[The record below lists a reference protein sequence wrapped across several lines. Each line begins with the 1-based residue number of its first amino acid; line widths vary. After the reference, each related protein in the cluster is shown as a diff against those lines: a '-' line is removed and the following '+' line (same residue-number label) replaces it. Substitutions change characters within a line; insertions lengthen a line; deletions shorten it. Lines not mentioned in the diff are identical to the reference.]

1 MSGKRSRKPL
11 VRLTGLGGSNPPLS
25 ATRSPLVAAR
35 HAAEHGHSGLN
46 VIIPT
51 GYDHVRHERHAWRG
65 GALRGSF
72 GTGVIENLRVTP
84 ALLSTLGA
92 IREHKGKQELYKRT
106 SPGTLET
113 LLEVARIQSVESS
126 NRIEGITAPT
136 ARINELVRAKTTPGN
151 RSEAEI
157 AGYRDALATIH
168 TNSGGMRFTPG
179 LVLQLNRDIC
189 RYLPDPGGRWKDSD
203 NEIEETLA
211 DGSKRIRFTPVPAF
225 QTGDAMNILHARF
238 NAERDAATI
247 DELVLVAA
255 YTLDFLCIHPFSD
268 GNGRMS
274 RLLSLV
280 LLYQADYEVGRYVSL
295 ERLVE
300 QSKGTYVDA
309 LEASSEH
316 WHDGTH
322 NLLPWM
328 EYFAG
333 VILAAYRELEMRVG
347 DVTGERGAKSQMVLG
362 CIDRLPSSFR
372 IADIERA
379 CPHVSRPTINRVLRA
394 ERLAERVKCIKRGRD
409 ATWEKAG
416 S

>member
-1 MSGKRSRKPL
+1 M
-11 VRLTGLGGSNPPLS
+11 
-25 ATRSPLVAAR
+25 
-35 HAAEHGHSGLN
+35 
-46 VIIPT
+46 
-51 GYDHVRHERHAWRG
+51 
-65 GALRGSF
+65 RGSF
-72 GTGVIENLRVTP
+72 GTGAMERLTVTP

-92 IREHKGKQELYKRT
+92 VREHKGRQELYKRT
-106 SPGTLET
+106 APGVLET

-136 ARINELVRAKTTPGN
+136 ARINELVRDKTTPGN

-168 TNSGGMRFTPG
+168 ANAKGMRFTPG
-179 LVLQLNRDIC
+179 LVLQLNRGMC
-189 RYLPDPGGRWKDSD
+189 RFLPDPGGRWKDSD
-203 NEIEETLA
+203 NEIEETLT

-225 QTGDAMNILHARF
+225 QTAEAMDVLHARF

-255 YTLDFLCIHPFSD
+255 YALDFLCIHPFGD

-295 ERLVE
+295 ERLIE
-300 QSKGTYVDA
+300 ESKDTYVDA
-309 LEASSEH
+309 LEASSVD
-316 WHDGTH
+316 WHGGAHD
-322 NLLPWM
+322 LLPWM

-333 VILAAYRELEMRVG
+333 VVLAAYRELEMRVG
-347 DVTGERGAKSQMVLG
+347 DVTSERGAKSQMVLG
-362 CIDRLPSSFR
+362 CIDRLPSTFR

-394 ERLAERVKCIKRGRD
+394 ERLAERVRCIKQGRD
-409 ATWEKAG
+409 ATWEKMD